1 MRSPRILQ
9 RRKRREPLPHL
20 QASPDGAIPMKKLY
34 METTA
39 IDPGK
44 TAGEI
49 TSELVRAGAT
59 SINTDYRGGNISGLR
74 WVMQINGQD
83 AVFDMP
89 VRVDPVFKLLNG
101 RRSSGRSGAASR
113 DMKQAHRVAL
123 RQLLRWVQ
131 AQNAM
136 IQTGM
141 VEAVEVYLPYM
152 VIPGMERT
160 LFQKMAET
168 QFRALPAPEK
178 PQ

>member
-1 MRSPRILQ
+1 MSKNRLF
-9 RRKRREPLPHL
+9 
-20 QASPDGAIPMKKLY
+20 

-39 IDPGK
+39 IEPTR

-59 SINTDYRGGNISGLR
+59 SINTDYSGGNVAGLR
-74 WVMQINGQD
+74 WVMRINGQD

-89 VRVDPVFKLLNG
+89 VRVEPVFKIIQG
-101 RRSSGRSGAASR
+101 RRAQNRGKYAAADREQS
-113 DMKQAHRVAL
+113 HRVAW

-131 AQNAM
+131 AQSAM

-141 VEAVEVYLPYM
+141 VEAVEVYLPYL
-152 VIPGMERT
+152 VIPGTERT